1 MRIEIWMGQGGGPAA
16 ADFHRWLCRDP
27 RVRRHAEVSLGSSR
41 PDDTVMGTFDVVN
54 LLVGQGIAALDL
66 ALSYAAW
73 RGTRP
78 AAPPTPAVT
87 FTANGASVTV
97 EGECDEATVRRIAEL
112 LGRAAAQEPALRTN
126 DLEPA

>member
-1 MRIEIWMGQGGGPAA
+1 MRIDIRLGQGGGPAA
-16 ADFHRWLCRDP
+16 ADLHRWLCQDP
-27 RVRRHAEVSLGSSR
+27 RVRRHAELRLGSSR
-41 PDDTVMGTFDVVN
+41 PDTATMGTFDVVE
-54 LLVGQGIAALDL
+54 LVVGQGVAALNL

-87 FTANGASVTV
+87 FTVHDVSIRV

-112 LGRAAAQEPALRTN
+112 LDRAAREPA
-126 DLEPA
+126 